1 MKSNITVKTT
11 KDGRPGA
18 VFPIIAGFQLSGKQF
33 SKSEQD
39 LWDSKL
45 KERQLRNF
53 ELFKEHLADHVR
65 KSLHMSSTCVPP
77 LTSYIT
83 VRLAPLRGWMR
94 MRVHFGHVNAVHYN
108 KKKIDSPDFNFASF
122 EEMMAHPRTTCTFDR
137 R

>member
-65 KSLHMSSTCVPP
+65 KSLHMSSNLCSTTNVLYHSPSRFSEGVDAYESSFRPCECC
-77 LTSYIT
+77 T
-83 VRLAPLRGWMR
+83 VQQ
-94 MRVHFGHVNAVHYN
+94 
-108 KKKIDSPDFNFASF
+108 KK
-122 EEMMAHPRTTCTFDR
+122 DR
-137 R
+137 